1 MSPGNH
7 VRIVFPP
14 MCQDQEPDRERPPA
28 RLRTFR
34 YGSDQP
40 HLVLPDDS
48 VVAAP
53 RDEHDDDP
61 D

>member
-1 MSPGNH
+1 MP
-7 VRIVFPP
+7 IVFPS

-34 YGSDQP
+34 YGSGQP

-53 RDEHDDDP
+53 RDERDDDP